1 MVSPRVALIPAYERI
16 LDGWELDLGQGAKLL
31 GQAEATL
38 QNWLEDKDAASIPTE
53 VLERLSHLIRIWEE
67 LAAVFGN
74 GELARSWVQRPNT
87 DFGEQPPLE
96 TLLRGDVQAF
106 NFVRA
111 YLAKSSEKTNLMPMK
126 RKAFAVDMRF
136 CRGVRAGRKT
146 DSVLIA
152 FL

>member
-1 MVSPRVALIPAYERI
+1 MVSPRVALTAYERI

-96 TLLRGDVQAF
+96 TLLRGDVEAF

-111 YLAKSSEKTNLMPMK
+111 YLAN
-126 RKAFAVDMRF
+126 F
-136 CRGVRAGRKT
+136 
-146 DSVLIA
+146 
-152 FL
+152 